1 MLAADYVHRFGKSI
15 YARKL
20 FRDLSQAVA
29 QRDDM
34 DDAAVIT
41 GLMGAIEGTDQ
52 QVRAKLLL
60 NMSAEALLHGR
71 LVLAKTAA
79 GEVLKMGNGSAEDQE
94 KARLYQAAAE
104 APSGRATD
112 ALKVLDEI
120 AADQLSDQDTEIRAV
135 AGYIARVVMGGE
147 PANVAQA
154 DPAAA
159 QMPLEK
165 TTAEEPKV
173 ASALESADAIL
184 KQAETLIQGK
194 VK

>member
-1 MLAADYVHRFGKSI
+1 M
-15 YARKL
+15 
-20 FRDLSQAVA
+20 
-29 QRDDM
+29 
-34 DDAAVIT
+34 
-41 GLMGAIEGTDQ
+41 
-52 QVRAKLLL
+52 
-60 NMSAEALLHGR
+60 
-71 LVLAKTAA
+71 
-79 GEVLKMGNGSAEDQE
+79 
-94 KARLYQAAAE
+94 
-104 APSGRATD
+104 
-112 ALKVLDEI
+112 DEI

-135 AGYIARVVMGGE
+135 AGYIARVVVGGE

-159 QMPLEK
+159 QMALGK